1 MESANVMDKCDVAVQ
16 INDGKVVGHLPL
28 GKSGKIAKSIFYF
41 LKADK
46 KHSCRNN
53 VLGNNVLGNNVLG
66 NNVLGNKG
74 HKLWWWT
81 GNESFLSITL
91 ICKWKKC
98 KCFKRKV

>member
-53 VLGNNVLGNNVLG
+53 VLGNNVLGN
-66 NNVLGNKG
+66 KG